1 MTLVRLSRVAIAF
14 LAAVAATAVLGSVLQ
29 TQINIAAIE
38 SIGPTV
44 PFRLRAATTAEDLL
58 GFGPVMAAIAGAAM
72 APAFLAAGF
81 VARFADRRPAILFAF
96 AGVLGLLAAFW
107 LMGYFTPMPTLVGA
121 VRGPFGFAAM
131 CATGLVGGLVFARL
145 ATRPSG

>member
-14 LAAVAATAVLGSVLQ
+14 LAAVATTAVLGSVLQ

-38 SIGPTV
+38 SIGPAV
-44 PFRLRAATTAEDLL
+44 PFGLRAATTAEDLL

-72 APAFLAAGF
+72 APAFLVAGMF
-81 VARFADRRPAILFAF
+81 VWLADRSPAILFSI
-96 AGVLGLLAAFW
+96 AGVLGLFAAFG
-107 LMGYFTPMPTLVGA
+107 LMGHFTPMPTLVSA

-145 ATRPSG
+145 ATRPSC